1 MAADSAQPDATRLRP
16 GSPAFTVL
24 LGALAAL
31 PPLSIDLNLP
41 ALPGLAASF
50 GAAPQAAAA
59 TLSAFMA
66 GFALAQLVHG
76 PASDRFGRRPVLLLG
91 LAVYAAA
98 GLACALAPT
107 LPALVAWRAVQGA
120 GAGAGLVLARAV
132 VRDLFPDPARARVQ
146 FSYMNAVTQV
156 APVVAPL
163 LGGLLLVAA
172 GGAWRPIFAVLALS
186 GAALFAAVWAGLGES
201 APARDPTALR
211 PGRLLAN
218 YRRFL
223 GARDCLGNALVAG
236 CTFGCLFGYVT
247 GSSLVFVAT
256 LGFAPVA
263 YAATFAGVSACIIAG
278 SFASAS
284 LARRGAAPR
293 RVVRAALA
301 AACAGSVAAVAA
313 LSGFAPIPAAPLLVP
328 SLGLVTFC
336 FGLVMP
342 TVVQG
347 ALQPMP
353 DMAGVGSAV
362 LGCLQ
367 MLGGAASSAAVGAL
381 FGPLGAVAMPA
392 VMLACVLLAL
402 AAHEAVTRPARRP
415 LAGTRAPAPTTGR
428 EDRPSTAADAHA
440 PPRHDGPRPEET
452 V

>member
-1 MAADSAQPDATRLRP
+1 MRLDPSRAVAGPAARARLRP
-16 GSPAFTVL
+16 GSPGFTAL

-50 GAAPQAAAA
+50 GAAPEAAAA

-107 LPALVAWRAVQGA
+107 LGALVAWRAVQGA

-132 VRDLFPDPARARVQ
+132 VRDLFPDPARARAQ

-163 LGGLLLVAA
+163 LGSLLLALV
-172 GGAWRPIFAVLALS
+172 GGAWRPIFAVLAVS
-186 GAALFAAVWAGLGES
+186 GAALLAAVWAGLGES
-201 APARDPTALR
+201 APTTDPAALR
-211 PGRLLAN
+211 PARLLAN

-223 GARDCLGNALVAG
+223 GTRECLGNALVAG
-236 CTFGCLFGYVT
+236 CTFGCLFAYVS
-247 GSSLVFVAT
+247 GSPLVFVAA
-256 LGFAPVA
+256 LGLAPAA
-263 YAATFAGVSACIIAG
+263 YAATFAGVGACIIAG
-278 SFASAS
+278 SFAAAS
-284 LARRGAAPR
+284 LARRGVAPR
-293 RVVRAALA
+293 RVVRFALA
-301 AACAGSVAAVAA
+301 AACAGCATAAVA
-313 LSGFAPIPAAPLLVP
+313 LSGVVPVRAVPMLVP
-328 SLGLVTFC
+328 SLGLVAFC

-342 TVVQG
+342 AAVQG
-347 ALQPMP
+347 ALQPVP
-353 DMAGVGSAV
+353 DMAGAAAAV

-367 MLGGAASSAAVGAL
+367 MLGGAASSALVGAL
-381 FGPLGAVAMPA
+381 FGPLGALAMPA

-402 AAHEAVTRPARRP
+402 AAHEAVTRPAGR
-415 LAGTRAPAPTTGR
+415 TAPRG
-428 EDRPSTAADAHA
+428 
-440 PPRHDGPRPEET
+440 
-452 V
+452 